1 MCRGRWRLYLFHTLL
16 YDYLSVAES
25 DERTEILETA
35 REHLLEMVHTK
46 EGARVAMISL
56 WEGDKKV

>member
-1 MCRGRWRLYLFHTLL
+1 MFHTLL
-16 YDYLSVAES
+16 YDYLTVAES
-25 DERTEILETA
+25 DERAEILETA
-35 REHLLEMVHTK
+35 REHLIEMIHTK